1 MGFTEVLTIIFILL
15 KVFGVISWSWWV
27 VFLPEIIAVALY
39 VLLVIIGVVGQ
50 NKAMKR
56 FDRHWN
62 DFNKHF

>member
-39 VLLVIIGVVGQ
+39 IVVLIASIRAQ
-50 NKAMKR
+50 SKAMKH
-56 FDRHWN
+56 FD
-62 DFNKHF
+62 KHFDNF